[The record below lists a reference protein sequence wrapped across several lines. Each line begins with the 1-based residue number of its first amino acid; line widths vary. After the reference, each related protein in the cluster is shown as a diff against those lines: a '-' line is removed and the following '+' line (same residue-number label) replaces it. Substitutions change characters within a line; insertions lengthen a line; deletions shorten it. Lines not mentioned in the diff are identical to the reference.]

1 MQLYLEFDSLGKNTR
16 KNLEFLTV
24 LTCSEE
30 NFNLT
35 QIIYHI
41 NKIIF
46 S

>member
-16 KNLEFLTV
+16 KNLEFLR
-24 LTCSEE
+24 CSEE